1 MDKKTTIFVLLVS
14 LLSTGLLKGQAGDN
28 CVVNTILSGYSARMF
43 TSEPVSDN
51 AIDLILKCGIKA
63 PSARNSQLWKFTVV
77 RDTGLIKELIPKIT
91 PGNVLIVVSGLD
103 PNPDGINVY
112 FDCAL
117 ATENMF
123 VAAQGLGLG
132 GHIYTG
138 PVKSINETKLKLLE
152 LPEGYKVISILRV
165 GNIDSKI
172 DAVSAASARKSPAE
186 VVNYK

>member
-1 MDKKTTIFVLLVS
+1 MNNKNVLTVLLVL
-14 LLSTGLLKGQAGDN
+14 LLSAGMTKAQNSGKGLID
-28 CVVNTILSGYSARMF
+28 VILSGYSVKMF

-51 AIDLILKCGIKA
+51 DIDLILKCGIKA

-77 RDTGLIKELIPKIT
+77 KDTTLIDELIPKIT
-91 PGNVLIVVSGLD
+91 RGNILIVVSGLD

-123 VAAQGLGLG
+123 IAAQSLGLG

-138 PVKSINETKLKLLE
+138 PVKNINATKLKLLE
-152 LPEGYKVISILRV
+152 LPEGYKVISVLRV
-165 GNIDSKI
+165 GTVDRNV
-172 DAVSAASARKSPAE
+172 DAVTSASARKASE
-186 VVNYK
+186 EIVNYK